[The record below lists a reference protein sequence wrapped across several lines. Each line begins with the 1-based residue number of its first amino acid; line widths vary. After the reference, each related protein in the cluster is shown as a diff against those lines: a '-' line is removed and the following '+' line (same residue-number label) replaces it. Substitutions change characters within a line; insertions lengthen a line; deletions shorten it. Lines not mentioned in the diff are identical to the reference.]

1 MAAAPERHLAV
12 PLDLAPGGG
21 LRTCGPEQHLRDLV
35 LQVLLT
41 EPGERVNRPDFG
53 CGVRRLVF
61 AGGDEI
67 QRATTRFLITQ
78 NLDRWLGDR
87 LRVEQV
93 DVRAEPG
100 AEEALLVTVVYVVK
114 QTGTRQSLAVAT
126 GGHGGSVTVA
136 GGIGGTGGL
145 VAAEAGP

>member
-1 MAAAPERHLAV
+1 MAASPERHLAV
-12 PLDLAPGGG
+12 PFDLAPGGG

-41 EPGERVNRPDFG
+41 EPGERINRPDFG
-53 CGVRRLVF
+53 CGVRCLVF

-93 DVRAEPG
+93 DVRADLG
-100 AEEALLVTVVYVVK
+100 AEEVLRVTIVYVVK
-114 QTGTRQSLAVAT
+114 QTGTRQALSVA
-126 GGHGGSVTVA
+126 A
-136 GGIGGTGGL
+136 GAGGL
-145 VAAEAGP
+145 VATEAGL

>member
-1 MAAAPERHLAV
+1 MAVTPERHLAV
-12 PLDLAPGGG
+12 PFDLAPGGG

-93 DVRAEPG
+93 DVRADPG
-100 AEEALLVTVVYVVK
+100 AEEVLRVTIVYVVK
-114 QTGTRQSLAVAT
+114 QTGTRQALSVA
-126 GGHGGSVTVA
+126 A
-136 GGIGGTGGL
+136 GAGGL
-145 VAAEAGP
+145 VATEAGL